1 MEQHKK
7 GQWGNQ
13 FGFLMAAVGSAVGLG
28 NLWAFPY
35 KMGKN
40 GGFAFLFIYLI
51 LVVFVGIIITIT
63 ELSIGRKTGK
73 GVVGAYRDLGKR
85 YAPIGWFGV
94 ISPFLIMSFYTM
106 LGGYTLKYMVANLG
120 DIFGA
125 SWGYQGSGM
134 ATGDYFQSFYSDQLQ
149 TCIYTAIFVILT
161 AAVVRG
167 GVSQGIEKFSKVAM
181 PALFFMLLAVI
192 VRSVTLPGAGEG
204 LRFVFE
210 PNFEVFKGSGW
221 VNVFAA
227 AGGQAF
233 FSLSLGMGI
242 MVTYGSYL
250 KKDEDL
256 KVNSIVI
263 PVADT
268 IIAVLAGV
276 AIMPAVF
283 AGGLEPAAGP
293 GLLFVTLQ
301 TVFSSMGAG
310 GPIFGFVMYFLVFIA
325 AITSSISLLETVV
338 SVVVDIKME
347 KSKTKSF
354 DKKKITFWCA
364 AAVLAEAIFVS
375 LDGLGSHGFP
385 QIFGQSTWL
394 DSMDL
399 VSEGVLMPLSALLT
413 AIICGWLMPR
423 FVPEEVE
430 RNGNFTWEKFY
441 MFCIRFVV
449 PPVMVLVLVGQLD
462 SFFKLGIFG

>member
-1 MEQHKK
+1 MEQQKK

-40 GGFAFLFIYLI
+40 GGFAFLFIYI
-51 LVVFVGIIITIT
+51 IIVAFVGIIITIT
-63 ELSIGRKTGK
+63 ELGIGRKTGK
-73 GVVGAYRDLGKR
+73 GVVGAYRELGKKF
-85 YAPIGWFGV
+85 APIGWFGV
-94 ISPFLIMSFYTM
+94 ISPFLIMSFYMM
-106 LGGYTLKYMVANLG
+106 LGGYTLKYMIANLG

-125 SWGYQGSGM
+125 SWGYQGAGM
-134 ATGDYFQSFYSDQLQ
+134 ETAEYFQAFFSNQLE
-149 TCIYTAIFVILT
+149 TVIYTVIFVLLT

-167 GVSQGIEKFSKVAM
+167 GVSEGIEKFSKVAM
-181 PALFFMLLAVI
+181 PALFFMLVAVI
-192 VRSVTLPGAGEG
+192 IRSVTLPGALEG
-204 LRFVFE
+204 LKFVFE

-250 KKDEDL
+250 KKEEDL
-256 KVNSIVI
+256 KLNSIVI
-263 PVADT
+263 PIADT
-268 IIAVLAGV
+268 IIAVMAGM

-301 TVFSSMGAG
+301 TVFASMGAG

-338 SVVVDIKME
+338 AVVVDMKIE
-347 KSKTKSF
+347 KSKEF
-354 DKKKITFWCA
+354 NKKKITFWCTA
-364 AAVLAEAIFVS
+364 AIMAEAIFVS

-413 AIICGWLMPR
+413 AIICGWVLPE
-423 FVPEEVE
+423 FVTDEVE
-430 RNGNFTWEKFY
+430 LNGKFTWKKFY

-449 PPVMVLVLVGQLD
+449 PPVMILVLLGQLD

>member
-35 KMGKN
+35 KMGKS

-51 LVVFVGIIITIT
+51 IVVFVGIIITIT
-63 ELSIGRKTGK
+63 ELGIGRRTSK
-73 GVVGAYRDLGKR
+73 GVVGAYIELGKK

-94 ISPFLIMSFYTM
+94 ISPFLILSFYTM
-106 LGGYTLKYMVANLG
+106 LGGYTMKYMIANLG
-120 DIFGA
+120 DIFGI
-125 SWGYQGSGM
+125 SWGYLGSGM
-134 ATGDYFQSFYSDQLQ
+134 ETGDYFNSFATNQLQ
-149 TCIYTAIFVILT
+149 SCIYTVIFILLT
-161 AAVVRG
+161 ALIVRG
-167 GVSQGIEKFSKVAM
+167 GVSGGIEKFSKIAM
-181 PALFFMLLAVI
+181 PALFFMLLGVI
-192 VRSVTLPGAGEG
+192 ARSVTLPGAFEG
-204 LRFVFE
+204 IRFIFE
-210 PNFEVFKGSGW
+210 PNFEVFKGTGW

-227 AGGQAF
+227 AGGQVF

-250 KKDEDL
+250 KKEEDL
-256 KVNSIVI
+256 KLNSIVI
-263 PVADT
+263 PFADT

-293 GLLFVTLQ
+293 KLIFVTLQ

-338 SVVVDIKME
+338 AVVVDKRIE
-347 KSKTKSF
+347 
-354 DKKKITFWCA
+354 KKKSVNKAKIVFWCSA
-364 AAVLAEAIFVS
+364 AIMAESIFVS
-375 LDGLGSHGFP
+375 LDGLGSNGFP
-385 QIFGQSTWL
+385 QILGQSTWL

-399 VSEGVLMPLSALLT
+399 ISEGVLMPLGALIT
-413 AIICGWLMPR
+413 AVICGWALPN
-423 FVPEEVE
+423 FVIEEIE
-430 RNGNFTWEKFY
+430 KNGEFKWKKFY
-441 MFCIRFVV
+441 LFALRFVV
-449 PPVMVLVLVGQLD
+449 PPVMLLVLLGQLD
-462 SFFKLGIFG
+462 SFFQLGIFS